1 MNKQID
7 SQTIIDIIKTRIG
20 KPEAINQYA
29 IADEYIRRTGEHIT
43 ARTIRK
49 AIEELRFEGV
59 PILSTTDDPGGYH
72 YPANRRE
79 YFDWKDREMIKAKK
93 QIAKLKPVGFGV
105 YKYFHKNIIQQ
116 VFNFGKRLAERVG

>member
-7 SQTIIDIIKTRIG
+7 SFVIVDIISTCIG
-20 KPEAINQYA
+20 KPAAMNQHDIAIS
-29 IADEYIRRTGEHIT
+29 YIRRTGDHIT
-43 ARTIRK
+43 ARTVRK
-49 AIEELRFEGV
+49 AIEELRFQGY

-79 YFDWKDREMIKAKK
+79 YFEWKDREMAKAKK

-105 YKYFHKNIIQQ
+105 YRYFHKNMIQQ
-116 VFNFGKRLAERVG
+116 VFDFGKRLVRVG

>member
-7 SQTIIDIIKTRIG
+7 SQTIINIIKSRIG
-20 KPEAINQYA
+20 KPEAINQHD
-29 IADEYIRRTGEHIT
+29 IADEYIRCTGEHIT
-43 ARTIRK
+43 ARAVRK
-49 AIEELRFEGV
+49 AIEELRFQGY

-79 YFDWKDREMIKAKK
+79 YFDWKDREMAKARK

-105 YKYFHKNIIQQ
+105 YKYFHKNIVQQ
-116 VFNFGKRLAERVG
+116 AFDFGKRLARIS